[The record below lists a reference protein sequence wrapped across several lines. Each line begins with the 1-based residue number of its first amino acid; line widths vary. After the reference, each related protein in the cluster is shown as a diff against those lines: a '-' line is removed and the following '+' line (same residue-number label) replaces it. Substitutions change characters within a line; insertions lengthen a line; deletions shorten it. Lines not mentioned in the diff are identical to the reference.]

1 MGVNSCA
8 LLRASVV
15 ANDPSDRAIIDRR
28 VPLVGADE
36 EIPAVV
42 AFLDVQLCGPSLHTE
57 QLLVLRA

>member
-1 MGVNSCA
+1 MNSCA

-15 ANDPSDRAIIDRR
+15 ANDPSGRAIIDRR

-42 AFLDVQLCGPSLHTE
+42 ALLDVQLCGLSLPTE
-57 QLLVLRA
+57 KLLVLRA